1 MEEIRYPKNLVLS
14 RDNMHAI
21 FDALRAG
28 RSVPEVAAEVAQ
40 VASSKKVSRPPT
52 KASSRDPKL
61 SSRGSKSFRPSSRGK
76 SALTIK
82 PTEEPK
88 SAQASS
94 EGVREVS
101 LAIVEQTEV
110 IEKAQLG
117 LARSSEGVSGGKS
130 KSPITEDEEAP
141 GKGKEIVLVEDDVLE
156 APAQDAPAPVGVRS
170 ESGDTVGKTRDKRPA
185 PDGTSAP
192 PRAQKK
198 PRASKGSSPALP
210 PIGKGK
216 NVPVV
221 PLLSSTD
228 NDTLNVA
235 DITSQSPANAVAEFL
250 RERMFGGATEASDPR
265 LLALTGFL
273 ASSTKEQASFRSRS
287 REELGN
293 TIREMLLMVNYF
305 SLSFGLLY
313 FFLLTV
319 VLPY

>member
-1 MEEIRYPKNLVLS
+1 MEEIRYPKNLILS

-40 VASSKKVSRPPT
+40 VASSKKVSRPPA
-52 KASSRDPKL
+52 KASSRDPKP
-61 SSRGSKSFRPSSRGK
+61 SSRGTKSSRLSSRGK

-82 PTEEPK
+82 PIEEPK
-88 SAQASS
+88 STQASS

-101 LAIVEQTEV
+101 LAIVEQTGVVEQ
-110 IEKAQLG
+110 AQLG
-117 LARSSEGVSGGKS
+117 LARSSEEVSGGKF

-156 APAQDAPAPVGVRS
+156 APAKDAPAPVGVRS
-170 ESGDTVGKTRDKRPA
+170 ESGDSVGKTGDKRPA
-185 PDGTSAP
+185 PHGTSAP
-192 PRAQKK
+192 PPAQKK

-216 NVPVV
+216 DVPVV

-273 ASSTKEQASFRSRS
+273 ASFTKEQASF
-287 REELGN
+287 
-293 TIREMLLMVNYF
+293 
-305 SLSFGLLY
+305 
-313 FFLLTV
+313 
-319 VLPY
+319 